1 MIVLNNKI
9 TLSFIKKES
18 NMNNEDWFSNPV
30 NKGPISRIVLE
41 RIKEALITKEI
52 KPGDY
57 LPSEAELAKGFGV
70 GKSSVREAIK
80 MLEAMGI
87 VEIKRGQG
95 TMICN
100 QPSNNTVDSLLFQF
114 LIQKAE
120 IQDIVDLRAMFEI
133 AYTIMAMEMATNQDI
148 KDIEKTIIDFE
159 NKINSGEQSPKDD
172 LKFHYTILNSTHNP
186 YVIRIGES
194 ILQLFKNSINKSV
207 IQTPQWALDDH
218 KQIFN
223 AFCKKDT
230 QGIRDSINSSLNR
243 WKENL
248 R

>member
-1 MIVLNNKI
+1 
-9 TLSFIKKES
+9 
-18 NMNNEDWFSNPV
+18 MNNEDWFSNPV
-30 NKGPISRIVLE
+30 KKGPLSRIVLE
-41 RIKEALITKEI
+41 RIKEALINGEL

-57 LPSEAELAKGFGV
+57 LPSESDLAKGFGV
-70 GKSSVREAIK
+70 GKSSIREAIK

-95 TMICN
+95 TMICDH
-100 QPSNNTVDSLLFQF
+100 PSNNTVDSLLLQF

-120 IQDIVDLRAMFEI
+120 VQDIVDLRAMFEI
-133 AYTIMAMEMATNQDI
+133 AYTTMAMDSASDEDI
-148 KDIEKTIIDFE
+148 KEIEQTIVDFE
-159 NKINSGEQSPKDD
+159 DKINQGVQSPSDD

-194 ILQLFKNSINKSV
+194 IMQLFKNSINKTV

-218 KQIFN
+218 KKIFK
-223 AFCKKDT
+223 AFCDKDSSE
-230 QGIRDSINSSLNR
+230 INKCINSSLNR

-248 R
+248 K